1 MYPSE
6 DIAGQWIVHCLEL
19 DVVTQGDSAENAV
32 QMLDDALNI
41 LAYENMKDGRPP
53 FEFRSAPPEDWE
65 LYRRAEPIGT
75 HLLRIKGDVFSD
87 DVTLAPSVVRASW
100 GPRPHPRTGTTRCDG
115 TALSGRKLAWGSQE
129 GRP

>member
-1 MYPSE
+1 V
-6 DIAGQWIVHCLEL
+6 DVHCLEL

-41 LAYENMKDGRPP
+41 LAYKNMKDGRPP
-53 FEFRSAPPEDWE
+53 FELRSAPPEDWE

-87 DVTLAPSVVRASW
+87 DVTA
-100 GPRPHPRTGTTRCDG
+100 RPKRPICPCPTFPWRWECPP
-115 TALSGRKLAWGSQE
+115 TA
-129 GRP
+129 RP